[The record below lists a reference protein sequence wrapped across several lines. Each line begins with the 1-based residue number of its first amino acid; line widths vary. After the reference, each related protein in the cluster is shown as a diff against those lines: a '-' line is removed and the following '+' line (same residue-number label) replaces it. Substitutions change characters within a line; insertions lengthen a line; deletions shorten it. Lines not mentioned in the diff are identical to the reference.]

1 VARELSL
8 LDRVKYP
15 DREDRR
21 SVDADLGRLAQS
33 VLRNLERLLNSR
45 HGSAPTCPDYG
56 IPSLEDVM
64 HGGSDSLRDLTAEI
78 KRSIENY
85 EPRLRNVRVRLV
97 PKGEE
102 AMLLRFDI
110 TAELIGGGRRSRVHF
125 ETRIESSGRMSVR
138 E

>member
-1 VARELSL
+1 MARELSL
-8 LDRVKYP
+8 LDRVKHP

-21 SVDADLGRLAQS
+21 SVDPDPGRLAQS

-64 HGGSDSLRDLTAEI
+64 HGGSEALRELTAEI
-78 KRSIENY
+78 KRSIETY
-85 EPRLRNVRVRLV
+85 EPRLRTVRVRLV

-102 AMLLRFDI
+102 TTLLRFDI
-110 TAELIGGGRRSRVHF
+110 TAELVVGGRRSRVHF
-125 ETRIESSGRMSVR
+125 ETRIEDSGRMTVK

>member
-1 VARELSL
+1 MARELSL

-21 SVDADLGRLAQS
+21 SVDPDLGRLAQS

-56 IPSLEDVM
+56 IPSLEDVL
-64 HGGSDSLRDLTAEI
+64 HGGGDALRELTADI
-78 KRSIENY
+78 KRSIETY
-85 EPRLRNVRVRLV
+85 EPRLRAVRVRLV
-97 PKGEE
+97 PRSEE
-102 AMLLRFDI
+102 EVLLRFDI
-110 TAELIGGGRRSRVHF
+110 TAELMSGGRRSRVHF
-125 ETRIESSGRMSVR
+125 ETRVETSGRLSVK

>member
-1 VARELSL
+1 MARELSL

-21 SVDADLGRLAQS
+21 SVDPDLGRLAQS

-56 IPSLEDVM
+56 IPSLEDVL
-64 HGGSDSLRDLTAEI
+64 HGGTDALRELTADI
-78 KRSIENY
+78 KRSIETY
-85 EPRLRNVRVRLV
+85 EPRLRSVRVRLV
-97 PKGEE
+97 PRSEE
-102 AMLLRFDI
+102 EVLLRFDI
-110 TAELIGGGRRSRVHF
+110 TAELMSGGRRSRVHF
-125 ETRIESSGRMSVR
+125 ETRVENSGRLSVK

>member
-1 VARELSL
+1 MARELSL

-21 SVDADLGRLAQS
+21 SVDPDPGRLAQS

-45 HGSAPTCPDYG
+45 HGSAPTSLEYG

-64 HGGSDSLRDLTAEI
+64 HGGADALRDLTAEI
-78 KRSIENY
+78 KRSIETY
-85 EPRLRNVRVRLV
+85 EPRLRSVRVRLV
-97 PKGEE
+97 PKADE
-102 AMLLRFDI
+102 AALLRFDI
-110 TAELIGGGRRSRVHF
+110 TAELMVGARRSRVHF
-125 ETRIESSGRMSVR
+125 ETRIENSGHLSVR

>member
-1 VARELSL
+1 MARELSL
-8 LDRVKYP
+8 LDRIKYP

-21 SVDADLGRLAQS
+21 SVDPDLGRLAQS

-45 HGSAPTCPDYG
+45 HGSAPTRIDYG

-64 HGGSDSLRDLTAEI
+64 HGGADSLRDLTGEI
-78 KRSIENY
+78 KRSIETF

-97 PKGEE
+97 PRSEE
-102 AMLLRFDI
+102 EYLLRFDI
-110 TAELIGGGRRSRVHF
+110 TAEVSIGGRRSRVHF
-125 ETRIESSGRMSVR
+125 ETRVENSGRMSVK

>member
-8 LDRVKYP
+8 LDRIKYP

-21 SVDADLGRLAQS
+21 SVDSDVGRLAQS

-45 HGSAPTCPDYG
+45 HGSAPTCLDYG

-64 HGGSDSLRDLTAEI
+64 HGGSDALRDLTADI
-78 KRSIENY
+78 KRSIETY
-85 EPRLRNVRVRLV
+85 EPRLRTVRVRLV
-97 PKGEE
+97 PRTDD
-102 AMLLRFDI
+102 AVMLRFDI
-110 TAELIGGGRRSRVHF
+110 TAELVSGGRRSRVHF
-125 ETRIESSGRMSVR
+125 ETRVENSGRMSVK

>member
-1 VARELSL
+1 MARELSL

-21 SVDADLGRLAQS
+21 SVDPDLGRLAQS

-64 HGGSDSLRDLTAEI
+64 HGGSDALRDLTAEI
-78 KRSIENY
+78 KRSIETY
-85 EPRLRNVRVRLV
+85 EPRLRSVRVRLV
-97 PKGEE
+97 PRGDETT
-102 AMLLRFDI
+102 LLRFDI
-110 TAELIGGGRRSRVHF
+110 TAELVIAGKRSRIHF
-125 ETRIESSGRMSVR
+125 ETRIENSGRMSVNP
-138 E
+138 

>member
-1 VARELSL
+1 MARELSL
-8 LDRVKYP
+8 LDRVKHP

-21 SVDADLGRLAQS
+21 SVDPDVGRLAQS

-45 HGSAPTCPDYG
+45 HGSAPTCLDYG

-64 HGGSDSLRDLTAEI
+64 HGGADSLRDLTAEI

-97 PKGEE
+97 PKGDD
-102 AMLLRFDI
+102 ATLLRFDI
-110 TAELIGGGRRSRVHF
+110 TAELLSGGRRSRVHF
-125 ETRIESSGRMSVR
+125 ETRIENSGRMSVK

>member
-21 SVDADLGRLAQS
+21 SVDPDLGRLAQS

-45 HGSAPTCPDYG
+45 HGSAPTCMDYG

-64 HGGSDSLRDLTAEI
+64 HGGTDSLRDLTAEI
-78 KRSIENY
+78 KRSIETY
-85 EPRLRNVRVRLV
+85 EPRLRTVRVRLV
-97 PKGEE
+97 PRSED
-102 AMLLRFDI
+102 AVMLRFDI
-110 TAELIGGGRRSRVHF
+110 TAELLSGGRRSRVHF
-125 ETRIESSGRMSVR
+125 ETRVENSGRMSVK

>member
-21 SVDADLGRLAQS
+21 SVDPDLGRLAQS

-56 IPSLEDVM
+56 IPSLEDVL
-64 HGGSDSLRDLTAEI
+64 HGGTDALRELTADI
-78 KRSIENY
+78 KRSIETY
-85 EPRLRNVRVRLV
+85 EPRLRSVRVRLV
-97 PKGEE
+97 PRSEE
-102 AMLLRFDI
+102 EVLLRFDI
-110 TAELIGGGRRSRVHF
+110 TAELMSGGRRSRVHF
-125 ETRIESSGRMSVR
+125 ETRVENSGRLSVK

>member
-1 VARELSL
+1 MARELSL
-8 LDRVKYP
+8 LDRIKHP

-21 SVDADLGRLAQS
+21 SVDPDVGRLAQS

-64 HGGSDSLRDLTAEI
+64 HGGSESLRDLTAEI
-78 KRSIENY
+78 KRSIEIY
-85 EPRLRNVRVRLV
+85 EPRLRNIRVRLV

-102 AMLLRFDI
+102 TTLLRFDI
-110 TAELIGGGRRSRVHF
+110 TAELMSGGKRSRVHF
-125 ETRIESSGRMSVR
+125 ETRIENSGRMSVK

>member
-1 VARELSL
+1 MARELSL
-8 LDRVKYP
+8 LDRVKHP

-21 SVDADLGRLAQS
+21 SVDPDLGRLAQS

-45 HGSAPTCPDYG
+45 HGAAPACLEYG

-64 HGGSDSLRDLTAEI
+64 HGGSDALRDLAAEI
-78 KRSIENY
+78 KRSIETY
-85 EPRLRNVRVRLV
+85 EPRLRSVRIRLL

-102 AMLLRFDI
+102 GLFLRYDI
-110 TAELIGGGRRSRVHF
+110 TAELVAGGKRSRVHF
-125 ETRIESSGRMSVR
+125 ETRVETSGHMSVK

>member
-1 VARELSL
+1 MARELSL

-21 SVDADLGRLAQS
+21 SVDPDLGRLAQS

-45 HGSAPTCPDYG
+45 HGSAPTCLDYG

-64 HGGSDSLRDLTAEI
+64 HGGSDSLRELTSEI
-78 KRSIENY
+78 KRSIETY
-85 EPRLRNVRVRLV
+85 EPRLRSVRVRLV
-97 PKGEE
+97 PKGED
-102 AMLLRFDI
+102 ATLLRFDI
-110 TAELIGGGRRSRVHF
+110 TAELMVGGRRSRVHF
-125 ETRIESSGRMSVR
+125 ETRIENSGHMSVR

>member
-1 VARELSL
+1 MARELSL
-8 LDRVKYP
+8 LDRIKHP

-21 SVDADLGRLAQS
+21 SVDADPGRLAQS

-45 HGSAPTCPDYG
+45 HGSAPTRSDYG

-64 HGGSDSLRDLTAEI
+64 HGGSDSLRELTAEI
-78 KRSIENY
+78 KRCIENY

-97 PKGEE
+97 PRSEE
-102 AMLLRFDI
+102 ATLLRFDI
-110 TAELIGGGRRSRVHF
+110 TAELIAGGRRSRVHF
-125 ETRIESSGRMSVR
+125 ETRVENSGHLSVR

>member
-8 LDRVKYP
+8 LDRVRYP

-21 SVDADLGRLAQS
+21 SVDPDPGRLAQS

-45 HGSAPTCPDYG
+45 NGAAPACMDYG

-64 HGGSDSLRDLTAEI
+64 HGGSESLKELTAEI
-78 KRSIENY
+78 KRSIETF
-85 EPRLRNVRVRLV
+85 EPRLRAVRVRLL
-97 PKGEE
+97 PQSE
-102 AMLLRFDI
+102 AGLFLRYDI
-110 TAELIGGGRRSRVHF
+110 TAELLAGGRRSRVHF
-125 ETRIESSGRMSVR
+125 ETRFESSGRMSVK

>member
-8 LDRVKYP
+8 LDRVRHP

-21 SVDADLGRLAQS
+21 SVDPDLGRLAQS

-45 HGSAPTCPDYG
+45 HGGAPTCPDYG

-64 HGGSDSLRDLTAEI
+64 HGGTDSLRDLTNEI
-78 KRSIENY
+78 KRTIETY
-85 EPRLRNVRVRLV
+85 EPRLRSVRVRLV
-97 PKGEE
+97 PRGDD
-102 AMLLRFDI
+102 ATLLRFDI
-110 TAELIGGGRRSRVHF
+110 TAELMSGGRRSRVHF
-125 ETRIESSGRMSVR
+125 ETRVENSGRLSVK

>member
-8 LDRVKYP
+8 LDRVRYP

-21 SVDADLGRLAQS
+21 SVDPDPGRLAQS

-45 HGSAPTCPDYG
+45 NGAAPACMDYG

-64 HGGSDSLRDLTAEI
+64 HGGSESLKELTAEI
-78 KRSIENY
+78 KRSIETF
-85 EPRLRNVRVRLV
+85 EPRLRAVRVRLL
-97 PKGEE
+97 PQSEE
-102 AMLLRFDI
+102 GLFLRYDI
-110 TAELIGGGRRSRVHF
+110 TAELLAGGRRSRVHF
-125 ETRIESSGRMSVR
+125 ETRFESSGRMSVK